1 MSVLQF
7 TFPPMR
13 KHDDG
18 NLDHLSIHYLSDVD
32 LQFNISDPEV
42 YLYFVCHIVEI
53 LRLFVLAE

>member
-1 MSVLQF
+1 
-7 TFPPMR
+7 MR

-42 YLYFVCHIVEI
+42 YLHYCLIVEI